1 MASGG
6 SDRTQNIVLQEGDI
20 ITVPKL
26 DNTITVLGEVQ
37 QKSKLSYRGALTVK
51 GALRGAGGLSDKAR
65 KSRVY
70 VVYQNGSIK
79 SRRTALLGLINLD
92 PKLEPG
98 ATIVVPEKLPKEG
111 GASLGDIVGVTT
123 SLATLALLISQI
135 GI

>member
-79 SRRTALLGLINLD
+79 SRRTVLLGLINLD

-98 ATIVVPEKLPKEG
+98 ATVVVPEKLPKEG
-111 GASLGDIVGVTT
+111 GA
-123 SLATLALLISQI
+123 
-135 GI
+135 